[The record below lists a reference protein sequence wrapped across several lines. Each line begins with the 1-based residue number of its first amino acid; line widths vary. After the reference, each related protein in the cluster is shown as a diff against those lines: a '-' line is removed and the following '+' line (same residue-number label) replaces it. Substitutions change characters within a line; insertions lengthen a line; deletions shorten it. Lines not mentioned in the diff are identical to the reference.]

1 MYLEIHEYE
10 GCFQILRAVFKNK
23 PHYFNED
30 FNLVE
35 YEKKGPTW
43 DRGRKIIKFEISRF
57 PNKSNVRKRYFIDDK
72 VYCVS
77 DGVLK
82 FGTIRSKYRENRYVV
97 KFDENFNIDLIPEHL
112 IIPSNWFLLHE
123 RCKIGMYET
132 YKCLLRLNIYFDL
145 RILIAKYIWETRNDE
160 EWVYPKCEENQTFNS
175 YKSFFQ

>member
-1 MYLEIHEYE
+1 MKNGDMYLEIHEYE

-35 YEKKGPTW
+35 YEKKGPILNC
-43 DRGRKIIKFEISRF
+43 DEIFIKFEINRF
-57 PNKSNVRKRYFIDDK
+57 PNKLNVRKRYFPDDK
-72 VYCVS
+72 VYCVK

-132 YKCLLRLNIYFDL
+132 YKCLLRLKIYYDV
-145 RILIAKYIWETRNDE
+145 RILIAKYVWETRNDE
-160 EWVYPKCEENQTFNS
+160 EWGI
-175 YKSFFQ
+175 